1 MTKQIRPF
9 PSTTPLAPTLA
20 QRVQQ
25 LRDFRNLTVKDL
37 AKLSRFAIARIE
49 DIEAG
54 LESWLSASDR
64 QLLAKAL
71 SVEPAILLEV
81 EARPG
86 LGDSLE
92 KQALAQYLSRAIL
105 EGARDLQCPNC
116 GHTLR
121 CSIQEGFDIEGR
133 PIRFPK
139 AFCTKCPFVLR

>member
-1 MTKQIRPF
+1 MTKQIRPL

>member
-1 MTKQIRPF
+1 MTKQIRPL

-49 DIEAG
+49 DIESG

-71 SVEPAILLEV
+71 SVEPAVLLEV

-86 LGDSLE
+86 LGDNLE

-121 CSIQEGFDIEGR
+121 CSIQEGFDLEGR

>member
-1 MTKQIRPF
+1 M
-9 PSTTPLAPTLA
+9 
-20 QRVQQ
+20 QQ

-37 AKLSRFAIARIE
+37 AKLSRFPIARIE
-49 DIEAG
+49 DIESG

-71 SVEPAILLEV
+71 CVEPAILLEV
-81 EARPG
+81 ETRTG
-86 LGDSLE
+86 LGDNQE

-121 CSIQEGFDIEGR
+121 CSIQAGFDLEGK

>member
-1 MTKQIRPF
+1 MTKQIRPL

-37 AKLSRFAIARIE
+37 AKLSRFSTVRIE
-49 DIEAG
+49 EIEAG

-81 EARPG
+81 ETRPG
-86 LGDSLE
+86 LGDSHE

-121 CSIQEGFDIEGR
+121 CSIQEGFDIEGQ